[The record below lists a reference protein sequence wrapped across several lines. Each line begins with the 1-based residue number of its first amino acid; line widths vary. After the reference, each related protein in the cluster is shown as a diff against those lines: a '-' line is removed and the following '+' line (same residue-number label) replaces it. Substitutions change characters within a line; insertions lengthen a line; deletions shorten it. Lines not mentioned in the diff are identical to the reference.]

1 MMCQIRYKMIEL
13 SVICIVLSQLDCDD
27 DSGMR
32 GEEDEPDFYVQA
44 HMPV

>member
-1 MMCQIRYKMIEL
+1 MWMCVFM
-13 SVICIVLSQLDCDD
+13 QLDCDD